1 MRLNTIHSRLTLAF
15 TAVLALMILVL
26 CLGLWGQ
33 HRMGTMVRHL
43 SNVLAKTERDA
54 LRWKEILSSQGI
66 NTSLLIA
73 TGDPEKQK
81 PLRAQISAQLKTIDE
96 LVQTYGAGTPGSDA
110 EKALLQQVTTAY
122 AGYKTAVGDVLS
134 AVDSG
139 SSDFSRSEFNDKYV
153 PQLLAYQK
161 ALSAWAEHQQASMD
175 AGVQTVQNEQE
186 QARMLMVGVGLLACS
201 LGALLSWAI
210 SRSIS
215 GAASEAV
222 RLAHAIAQGQL
233 YVQSQGVTSFG
244 EMQQL
249 LDALR
254 DMQDNLVRVVSTVR
268 SGSEGVATA
277 SAEIAKG
284 NSDLSVRTEQ
294 QAGSLQRTAAAMDEL
309 SSSVREN
316 AGHAL
321 QANELAVNASG
332 TARQS
337 GQVVHELV
345 RTMQQ
350 IDQASKKIADIIQVI
365 DGIAFQT
372 NILALNAAVEAA
384 RAGEQGRGFAVVAAE
399 VRSLAGNSAQA
410 AKQIKELIEASVH
423 RVNQG
428 NLLVEQV
435 QQSMA
440 GVVQSI
446 ESVTEVMSL
455 ISRASQEQ
463 SSGVSQLGHAV
474 AAIDQVTQQ
483 NAALVEQM
491 AAAAEGLNNMAAQQ
505 VGAVAVFDLGA
516 RSSVRQ
522 LALS

>member
-26 CLGLWGQ
+26 CLGLLGQ
-33 HRMGTMVRHL
+33 HRMGTMVDHL
-43 SNVLAKTERDA
+43 SNALAKTERDA
-54 LRWKEILSSQGI
+54 LRWKEILSNQGI

-81 PLRAQISAQLKTIDE
+81 PLRAQINAQLQTIDD
-96 LVQTYGAGTPGSDA
+96 LVKTYTSNAPGSETDA
-110 EKALLQQVTTAY
+110 ALLRQVTTAY
-122 AGYKTAVGDVLS
+122 TGYKAAVADVLG

-139 SSDFSRSEFNDKYV
+139 SSDFSRAEFNDKYV
-153 PQLLAYQK
+153 PQLLGYQK

-175 AGVQTVQNEQE
+175 AGVQTVKNEQA
-186 QARMLMVGVGLLACS
+186 QARVLMISVGILACT

-215 GAASEAV
+215 GAATEAV

-233 YVQSQGVTSFG
+233 DIQTGNVTSFG

-249 LDALR
+249 LDALK
-254 DMQDNLVRVVSTVR
+254 DMQDNLIRVVSTVR

-284 NSDLSVRTEQ
+284 NSDLSIRTEQ
-294 QAGSLQRTAAAMDEL
+294 QASSLQQTSAAVDEL
-309 SSSVREN
+309 SSSVRDN
-316 AGHAL
+316 ANHAL
-321 QANELAVNASG
+321 RANELAANASG
-332 TARQS
+332 TAKQS
-337 GQVVHELV
+337 GQVVTNLV
-345 RTMQQ
+345 QTMQQ

-399 VRSLAGNSAQA
+399 VRSLAGHSAQA
-410 AKQIKELIEASVH
+410 AKQIKELIDTSVQ

-428 NLLVEQV
+428 NQLVEQV
-435 QQSMA
+435 QHSMT

-446 ESVTEVMSL
+446 ERVTEVMAL
-455 ISRASQEQ
+455 ISQAGQEQ
-463 SSGVSQLGHAV
+463 SHGVSQLGQAV
-474 AAIDQVTQQ
+474 TTIDQATQQ

-491 AAAAEGLNNMAAQQ
+491 AAAAAGLNNMAAQQ
-505 VGAVAVFDLGA
+505 VEAVAVFDLGTGTVA
-516 RSSVRQ
+516 RR
-522 LALS
+522 LAIA